1 MRVAAGVIL
10 IIAAVINLF
19 AAIGYLTLGGVGKL
33 GAMVAE
39 QQKKNGQELTPEGK
53 ESFAKLDE
61 ATKKLGASGGALMG
75 VGVFLFVTVGTSIA
89 GAVCLFRRKA
99 AKFIIVSA
107 VLAIAAEI
115 AASTVFGFG
124 AGKVLGLLGG
134 VLALL
139 GARSIM
145 AASTAPPESPP
156 PVAAAL

>member
-1 MRVAAGVIL
+1 L
-10 IIAAVINLF
+10 NLF
-19 AAIGYLTLGGVGKL
+19 AAIGYFTLGGAGKL

-39 QQKKNGQELTPEGK
+39 QQKKKGQELTPEGK

-61 ATKKLGASGGALMG
+61 ATQKLGASGSALMG

-107 VLAIAAEI
+107 VLAIAVEVM
-115 AASTVFGFG
+115 STVVVGFG
-124 AGKVLGLLGG
+124 VFKVVGLLGG

-145 AASTAPPESPP
+145 AGAAAPQSQAP
-156 PVAAAL
+156 PVAAPM